1 MPDSSSSPSLKTF
14 PRLAK
19 LGVVLFVLIAVGFS
33 VRTFR
38 PAGTPPWKAG
48 QEKTKQDP
56 TPSDKKPTE
65 TNGEPDPF
73 TFVAYNVKNW
83 LVSYQSPVKSD
94 EAKDAVIR
102 MLAVGEPDIIGLS
115 EIGSE
120 DDVREIQED
129 LKQAGIDLPHF
140 FYTGGADKVRHLA
153 LISRYPIDNTFSPDL
168 SIPGK
173 EYSVQRG
180 ILDAT
185 ITIGEGE
192 VRFIGVHLKSKRPVP
207 EFDEAVIRLDESKI
221 VRKHLDSIFEADP
234 EAMII
239 AYGDLNDTTRSI
251 STRMI
256 TGRYNS
262 KNAMKPLDLKD
273 SRGENWTH
281 NWDYQDIYSRIDF
294 VTVSRGISP
303 HVDTKASKIIDED
316 FWEEASDHR
325 PLLVR
330 FK

>member
-1 MPDSSSSPSLKTF
+1 MPDSSSSLFLKSY

-19 LGVVLFVLIAVGFS
+19 LGVVLFALVAVGFS
-33 VRTFR
+33 IHTFQ
-38 PAGTPPWKAG
+38 AAETPPWKAEREKAKQG
-48 QEKTKQDP
+48 SPPGDEKTV
-56 TPSDKKPTE
+56 E
-65 TNGEPDPF
+65 THREPDPF
-73 TFVAYNVKNW
+73 SFVAYNVKNW
-83 LVSYQSPVKSD
+83 LVSYQSRAKSD
-94 EAKDAVIR
+94 EAKAAVIR
-102 MLAVGEPDIIGLS
+102 MLAAGDPDIIGLS

-153 LISRYPIDNTFSPDL
+153 LISRYPIDNTVSPDL

-185 ITIGEGE
+185 ITIGEGQ
-192 VRFIGVHLKSKRPVP
+192 VRFIGLHLKSKRPVP
-207 EFDEAVIRLDESKI
+207 EFDQAVIRLDESKI
-221 VRKHLDSIFEADP
+221 VRKHLDSIFEKDP

-239 AYGDLNDTTRSI
+239 AYGDFNDTTRSL
-251 STRMI
+251 STRMV

-262 KNAMKPLDLKD
+262 RQAMKPVDLED

-303 HVDTKASKIIDED
+303 HVDTKTSRIIDED

>member
-1 MPDSSSSPSLKTF
+1 MPDPSPFLPLKSY
-14 PRLAK
+14 PRLAQ
-19 LGVVLFVLIAVGFS
+19 LGVVLFVLVAVGLS
-33 VRTFR
+33 ARSFR
-38 PAGTPPWKAG
+38 AAETPPWKAG
-48 QEKTKQDP
+48 QEKSNQDP
-56 TPSDKKPTE
+56 TPSDKKAAE
-65 TNGEPDPF
+65 THGEPDPF
-73 TFVAYNVKNW
+73 SFVAYNVKNW
-83 LVSYQSPVKSD
+83 LVSYQSPAKSD

-153 LISRYPIDNTFSPDL
+153 LISRYPITDTVSPDL

-192 VRFIGVHLKSKRPVP
+192 VRFIGLHLKSKRPVP

-234 EAMII
+234 ETMII
-239 AYGDLNDTTRSI
+239 AYGDFNDTTRSL
-251 STRMI
+251 STRMV

-262 KNAMKPLDLKD
+262 RKAMKPVDLKD

-294 VTVSRGISP
+294 VTVSRGISS

-316 FWEEASDHR
+316 FWEDASDHR